1 MWTFLIYEIS
11 DVFESNEQA
20 YFTSLE
26 LTYSFEPTRLKF
38 KAGLA
43 PCRFE
48 QGPSG
53 RSLSTGAH
61 NLWCWKSR
69 KYLKSSIG
77 GLSVMGQKHDVKL
90 FSVCNIA
97 WMDKE
102 TKLSTINHYNKANR
116 QYSSC
121 WIAPTFVEV
130 YIAYDSFH
138 WLRFL
143 QLWSFYAL
151 SWWIWFMCERKTL
164 LTSEI

>member
-1 MWTFLIYEIS
+1 M
-11 DVFESNEQA
+11 FESNEEA

-38 KAGLA
+38 KAGLLA

-61 NLWCWKSR
+61 DLWCWKSR
-69 KYLKSSIG
+69 KYLKSSIE
-77 GLSVMGQKHDVKL
+77 GLSVMGQKKHDDKL
-90 FSVCNIA
+90 FIVCNIA

-102 TKLSTINHYNKANR
+102 NKISTIYYYYNKANR

-121 WIAPTFVEV
+121 
-130 YIAYDSFH
+130 
-138 WLRFL
+138 
-143 QLWSFYAL
+143 
-151 SWWIWFMCERKTL
+151 
-164 LTSEI
+164 